1 MKKLGYWSVIRC
13 AAVVLVSSVAA
24 FGQTGSIQGSV
35 VDRTGAVIQGAEVS
49 VRNLAT
55 NLTRTITTGATG
67 TYGVTNLPVGN
78 YQIDIRQQNFKTFHI
93 ESVTLTVDQA
103 LAVNAQLEPGAVSEE
118 VQVHGD
124 DLPPVD
130 LETSQVSNIVD
141 TQKMQELP
149 LITRDPYSLILLSPG
164 TVQSNSTLGG
174 FSVNGARERD
184 NNFLLDGSDNNDTS
198 VPGIP
203 TGLAALNPDA
213 TQEFRVITNNF
224 MPEFGRNNGAII
236 DIVTKGGTND
246 LHGSAYWFGRY
257 NSLGARDYFNHNIDP
272 VTNQTEAQN
281 PYVRNQFGFSAGG
294 PIIKNKTFFFV
305 NSEWQRYRTTLTE
318 SARVPT
324 ADFKTGVFDYVDSSG
339 ATHAVNLADPNS
351 PNNVNGLS
359 PDPLVQQMWGLYPN
373 PTIPDGNGIT
383 GVLFFPSKSSY
394 DAWNLT
400 TKFDHHVNDR
410 NLLSL
415 HYDYNQSSDPD
426 AFHDEFLPNLG
437 ATAIKAHVQVAGLNW
452 TWTVRPTIVNEAR
465 FGFNKTNF
473 PFNCS
478 NQNTLNSFGLT
489 DVYGRGRDYTFPF
502 IAGFGCQQLF
512 DSNGQSRS
520 TGTWSWSDGLS
531 MVRGAHTLKFGAE
544 FRRVYEDGFDSFG
557 SRDTLTFTPNLNFG
571 IPFVNVGLDDVNFQ
585 DLAAA
590 YYGITDTETQ
600 SQFFDR
606 AGNRTPDDN
615 RKFRQHEYGFYAQ
628 DSWKIRPNLT
638 INLGAR
644 YQFNGVPFEVNN
656 NLSNLFQNAAGVAP
670 SLDPALPICVASGL
684 NPCNGFS
691 FSVVGPGTGHL
702 LYNND
707 YSNFEPRVGF
717 SWDPTKD
724 GKTAVRGA
732 FGIFHDRIF
741 GNIFGNARGNP
752 PFQQAPF
759 NLPLD
764 TIENTPIPATTT
776 TSPYILDGSGFFP
789 QIFPSNMRMPASVNW
804 NFGVQRELARDLTL
818 EVNYVGAHGY
828 HQLRVVDGNPPQP
841 ALVAANLAGGT
852 PESALVF
859 SNLWFGGPGAQS
871 TYNNAFFSAGLTE
884 TTASSWYNGLQAN
897 LTKRLSHGFQIQGA
911 YTYAHAIDDA
921 SDPLA
926 AAEGNRNF
934 PRNSFALNQERGNSD
949 FDIRHRLVV
958 NYIWALPFGK
968 GQRFV
973 NSGVMGRVLEG
984 WQFSGITTFQTGHP
998 YDIFYNEDTQHTGLS
1013 GRGVLI
1019 GDPALPAG
1027 HPKEETGVNAAA
1039 FCTAATQCDTPWGNP
1054 GIGRNRFYGPDYNN
1068 WSVVLSKETSIT
1080 ERTKLQFRTEVYNL
1094 FNRTQF
1100 DQPVNTLQSPNFGF
1114 STATVTQPDGT
1125 TSARQM
1131 QFGLKLMF

>member
-1 MKKLGYWSVIRC
+1 MVCTS
-13 AAVVLVSSVAA
+13 AVAA

-35 VDRTGAVIQGAEVS
+35 VDKSGAVIQGAEITL
-49 VRNLAT
+49 RNLAT
-55 NLTRTITTGATG
+55 NATRTTASGATG
-67 TYGVTNLPVGN
+67 TYSLPNLPVGN
-78 YQIDIRQQNFKTFHI
+78 YQIDIKQENFKTFHI
-93 ESVTLTVDQA
+93 DSVALTVDQV
-103 LAVNAQLEPGAVSEE
+103 LSVNAQLEPGAVSEE
-118 VQVHGD
+118 VQVRGD

-141 TQKMQELP
+141 TKKMQELP

-164 TVQSNSTLGG
+164 TMQSNSSLGG

-236 DIVTKGGTND
+236 DVVTKGGTND

-257 NSLGARDYFNHNIDP
+257 NTLGARDYFNHNTDP
-272 VTNQTEAQN
+272 VTNQMEAQN
-281 PYVRNQFGFSAGG
+281 PYVRNQFGFSVGG
-294 PIIKNKTFFFV
+294 PIVKNKTFFFV

-324 ADFKTGVFDYVDSSG
+324 PEFKSGIFDYVDSSG
-339 ATHAVNLADPNS
+339 VTHAINLADPNS

-359 PDPLVQQMWGLYPN
+359 PDPLVQQMWALYPN
-373 PTIPDGNGIT
+373 PTLPDGNGFT
-383 GVLFFPSKSSY
+383 GLLFFPSKSSY

-400 TKFDHHVNDR
+400 TKFDHHLNDR

-415 HYDYNQSSDPD
+415 HYDYNQSSDPG

-437 ATAIKAHVQVAGLNW
+437 ATAITAHVQVAGLNW
-452 TWTVRPTIVNEAR
+452 TWTIRPTMVNEAR

-473 PFNCS
+473 PFNCG
-478 NQNTLNSFGLT
+478 NVGTLNSFGAT

-502 IAGFGCQQLF
+502 ISGFGCQQLF

-520 TGTWSWSDGLS
+520 TGTWSWGDNLS
-531 MVRGAHTLKFGAE
+531 VVRGAHTLKFGAE
-544 FRRVYEDGFDSFG
+544 FRRVYEDGFSSFG
-557 SRDTLTFTPNLNFG
+557 SRDTLTFTPYLNFG

-644 YQFNGVPFEVNN
+644 YEFNGVPFEVNN
-656 NLSNLFQNAAGVAP
+656 NLSNLFQNASGAAP
-670 SLDPALPICVASGL
+670 SLDPTLPVCMQFGL
-684 NPCNGFS
+684 DPCNGFT
-691 FSVVGPGTGHL
+691 FSIVGPGTGHL

-707 YSNFEPRVGF
+707 YSNFEPRIGF

-724 GKTAVRGA
+724 GKTAIRGA
-732 FGIFHDRIF
+732 LGIFHDRIF

-752 PFQQAPF
+752 PFQQSPF

-764 TIENTPIPATTT
+764 TIENTPIPATTM

-789 QIFPSNMRMPASVNW
+789 EIFPSNTRMPASVNW
-804 NFGVQRELARDLTL
+804 NVGIQRELARDLTL
-818 EVNYVGAHGY
+818 EVNYVGAHAY

-841 ALVAANLAGGT
+841 TLVAANIASGT
-852 PESALVF
+852 PESDLVF
-859 SNLWFGGPGAQS
+859 SNLWFGGPGVQS
-871 TYNNAFFSAGLTE
+871 ANNNAFFSAGLTE

-921 SDPLA
+921 SDPLVA
-926 AAEGNRNF
+926 GEGNRNF

-958 NYIWALPFGK
+958 NYIWELPFGK

-998 YDIFYNEDTQHTGLS
+998 YDIFYNQDTQHTGLS

-1019 GDPALPAG
+1019 GNPALPAG
-1027 HPKEETGVNAAA
+1027 HSKDETGVNPDA
-1039 FCTAATQCDTPWGNP
+1039 FCTAATQCDVPWGNP
-1054 GIGRNRFYGPDYNN
+1054 GIGRNSFYGPDYNN
-1068 WSVVLSKETSIT
+1068 WSVVVSKETSLT

-1131 QFGLKLMF
+1131 QFALKLLF